1 MAPTDRAVALVRRA
15 VREAARRFDLFP
27 PGETVVVGVSGGP
40 DSLCLLD
47 VLRDLAPELGI
58 ALHVAHLHHG
68 LRGDEADADAAFVA
82 ALAREWGLPA
92 TVAREDVS
100 GLAAREGLSL
110 EEAARQARYTFLA
123 EVAAQVGSHTIAV
136 AHHADDQ
143 VETVLMHLLRGS
155 GLAGLRG
162 MRPRMPLTEYHG
174 LLRRP
179 PEGLWLVRPLLDV
192 WRREIEAYLRAKGL
206 TPRFDRSN
214 LDLTFFRNR
223 LRHEVLPFLER
234 LNPRLRETWWR
245 MAEVLAADYEFLEQ
259 TLRQI
264 WPTVVIAEEPDRLVF
279 DLARWRGLPLSLQR
293 MALREAAF
301 RLAHRLR
308 DLRFEHVE
316 GAVRMAQEGMTG
328 GMLTWPEGLRVAVV
342 YGHLIVAREGALWP
356 EPDLPLL
363 EAPLSLQ
370 PGETPWPDG
379 RWTVIWEEI
388 SGWDPARLRHTD
400 PWTLYLDAERAGRA
414 LAFRTRRSG
423 DRFHPAGMPGPVRL
437 KTFLINQKIP
447 QIWRDRWPL
456 LVNERDEILW
466 VAGVRPAASIGPGP
480 EARRVWRIAIRRAPP
495 REPETA
501 TQ

>member
-1 MAPTDRAVALVRRA
+1 MLVQAIAMTVEQRVVARVRQV
-15 VREAARRFDLFP
+15 VREAAHRFQLFP
-27 PGETVVVGVSGGP
+27 PGETVIVGVSGGP

-47 VLRDLAPELGI
+47 VLRDLASEFGI

-68 LRGDEADADAAFVA
+68 LRGLEADADAAFVA
-82 ALAREWGLPA
+82 ELAQAWGLPF
-92 TVAREDVS
+92 TIGKEDVRA
-100 GLAAREGLSL
+100 LAAREGVSL

-123 EVAAQVGSHTIAV
+123 EVAARVGSRTIAV

-162 MRPRMPLTEYHG
+162 MRPRMLLTEYHG

-179 PEGLWLVRPLLDV
+179 PEGLWLVRPLLGV
-192 WRREIEAYLRAKGL
+192 WRREIEAYLQAKGL

-234 LNPRLRETWWR
+234 LNPRLRETWRR
-245 MAEVLAADYEFLEQ
+245 MAEILAADYEFLEG
-259 TLRQI
+259 TLRQV
-264 WPTVVIAEEPDRLVF
+264 WPTVLASEEPERIVF
-279 DLARWRGLPLSLQR
+279 DLARWRELPLSLKR

-308 DLRFEHVE
+308 DLGFEHVE
-316 GAVRMAQEGMTG
+316 EAIRMAEEGMTG
-328 GMLTWPEGLRVAVV
+328 GMLTWPEGLQVV
-342 YGHLIVAREGALWP
+342 IAYGNLIVAREGAAWP

-363 EAPLSLQ
+363 AHPLPLE
-370 PGETPWPDG
+370 PGETRWPDG
-379 RWTVIWEEI
+379 RWVVIWEEI
-388 SGWDPARLRHTD
+388 FPWDPNRLQHTD
-400 PWTLYLDAERAGRA
+400 LWTLYLDPERSGTR
-414 LAFRTRRSG
+414 LSFRVRRPG

-437 KTFLINQKIP
+437 KTFLINRKIP
-447 QIWRDRWPL
+447 QAWRDRWPL

-466 VAGVRPAASIGPGP
+466 VAGIRPAAFIRPGP
-480 EARRVWRIAIRRAPP
+480 DSRRVWRIAIRRA
-495 REPETA
+495 T
-501 TQ
+501 

>member
-1 MAPTDRAVALVRRA
+1 VSAEKRAIARVLRA
-15 VREAARRFDLFP
+15 VREATRRFSLFP

-40 DSLCLLD
+40 DSLCLMDALHG
-47 VLRDLAPELGI
+47 LAPELGI
-58 ALHVAHLHHG
+58 ALHIAHLHHG
-68 LRGDEADADAAFVA
+68 LRGAEADADAVFVA
-82 ALAREWGLPA
+82 EQATARGLPYTVEHLEVRALAE
-92 TVAREDVS
+92 
-100 GLAAREGLSL
+100 REGLSL

-123 EVAAQVGSHTIAV
+123 EVAARVGSRTIAV

-162 MRPRMPLTEYHG
+162 MRPCMPLTEYHG

-179 PEGLWLVRPLLDV
+179 PEGLRLVRPLLGV
-192 WRREIEAYLRAKGL
+192 WRSEIETYLRARGL

-245 MAEVLAADYEFLEQ
+245 MAETLAADYEFLEQ
-259 TLRQI
+259 TLRQL
-264 WPTVVIAEEPDRLVF
+264 WPTLVAPEEPERIVF
-279 DLARWRGLPLSLQR
+279 NLARWRELPLSLRR

-316 GAVRMAQEGMTG
+316 EAIRMADEGMTG
-328 GMLTWPEGLRVAVV
+328 GMLTWPEGLRVSVA
-342 YGHLIVAREGALWP
+342 YGTLILALEGSLWP

-363 EAPLSLQ
+363 SGSLPLQ
-370 PGETPWPDG
+370 PGEILWPDG
-379 RWTVIWEEI
+379 RWAVIWEELTT
-388 SGWDPARLRHTD
+388 WDPARMQHAD
-400 PWTLYLDAERAGRA
+400 PWTLYLDADRAGTSLR
-414 LAFRTRRSG
+414 FRTRRSG
-423 DRFHPAGMPGPVRL
+423 DRFHPAGMPEPVRL

-447 QIWRDRWPL
+447 QAWRDRWPL
-456 LVNERDEILW
+456 LANEREEILW
-466 VAGVRPAASIGPGP
+466 VAGVRPADFIRPSPHS
-480 EARRVWRIAIRRAPP
+480 RCVWRIAIRRA
-495 REPETA
+495 A
-501 TQ
+501 TG

>member
-1 MAPTDRAVALVRRA
+1 MTATQRIIARVHRL
-15 VREAARRFDLFP
+15 VREAVHRFQLLP
-27 PGETVVVGVSGGP
+27 SGETVIVGVSGGP

-68 LRGDEADADAAFVA
+68 LRGPEADADAAFVA
-82 ALAREWGLPA
+82 ELAQAWGLPF
-92 TVAREDVS
+92 TIGKEDVRA
-100 GLAAREGLSL
+100 LAAREGFSL

-123 EVAAQVGSHTIAV
+123 EVAARVGSRTIAV

-179 PEGLWLVRPLLDV
+179 PEGLWLVRPLLGV
-192 WRREIEAYLRAKGL
+192 WRREIEAYLQAKGL
-206 TPRFDRSN
+206 TSRFDRSN

-234 LNPRLRETWWR
+234 LNPRLREAWRR
-245 MAEVLAADYEFLEQ
+245 MAEILAADYEFLEG
-259 TLRQI
+259 TLRQV
-264 WPTVVIAEEPDRLVF
+264 WPTVVVAEEPERIVF
-279 DLARWRGLPLSLQR
+279 DLARWQTLPLSLKR

-308 DLRFEHVE
+308 DLGFEHVE
-316 GAVRMAQEGMTG
+316 EAIRMAEEGMTG
-328 GMLTWPEGLRVAVV
+328 SMLTWPEGLQVV
-342 YGHLIVAREGALWP
+342 IAYGNLIVAREGAAWP

-363 EAPLSLQ
+363 VRSFPLE

-379 RWTVIWEEI
+379 RWVVIWEEI
-388 SGWDPARLRHTD
+388 SPWDPNRLQHTD
-400 PWTLYLDAERAGRA
+400 LWTLYLDPERSGTR
-414 LAFRTRRSG
+414 LSFRVRRPG

-437 KTFLINQKIP
+437 KTFLINRKIP
-447 QIWRDRWPL
+447 QAWRDRWPL

-466 VAGVRPAASIGPGP
+466 VAGVRPAAFIRPGP
-480 EARRVWRIAIRRAPP
+480 DSRRVWRIAIRRA
-495 REPETA
+495 T
-501 TQ
+501 

>member
-1 MAPTDRAVALVRRA
+1 MSAEPRAIARVRRA
-15 VREAARRFDLFP
+15 VREAARRFHLFP
-27 PGETVVVGVSGGP
+27 PGATVVVGVSGGP

-68 LRGDEADADAAFVA
+68 LRGPEADADAAFVA
-82 ALAREWGLPA
+82 ALAQDWGLPV
-92 TVAREDVS
+92 TIGREDVQA
-100 GLAAREGLSL
+100 LAAREGLSL

-123 EVAAQVGSHTIAV
+123 EVAARTGSPVIAV

-174 LLRRP
+174 LGRRP
-179 PEGLWLVRPLLDV
+179 PEGLWLARPLLGV
-192 WRREIEAYLRAKGL
+192 WRREIEAYLGAKGL

-234 LNPRLRETWWR
+234 LNPRLREAWWR
-245 MAEVLAADYEFLEQ
+245 MAEVLAADYEFLEGA
-259 TLRQI
+259 LRQA
-264 WPTVVIAEEPDRLVF
+264 WPTVVAAEAPERIVF
-279 DLARWRGLPLSLQR
+279 DLARWRALPLSLRR

-308 DLRFEHVE
+308 DLGFEHVE
-316 GAVRMAQEGMTG
+316 EAIRMAEEGMTG
-328 GMLTWPEGLRVAVV
+328 GTVTWPEGLQVVVA
-342 YGHLIVAREGALWP
+342 YGSLIVAQAGAVWP

-363 EAPLSLQ
+363 TAPLPLE

-379 RWTVIWEEI
+379 RWVVLWEEI
-388 SGWDPARLRHTD
+388 PTWDPNRLRHTD
-400 PWTLYLDAERAGRA
+400 PWTLYLDAERAGSR
-414 LAFRTRRSG
+414 LAFRLRRPG

-437 KTFLINQKIP
+437 KAFLINQKIP
-447 QIWRDRWPL
+447 RAWRDRWPL

-466 VAGVRPAASIGPGP
+466 VAGVRPAASVRPGP
-480 EARRVWRIAIRRAPP
+480 DARRVWRIAIRRAS
-495 REPETA
+495 
-501 TQ
+501 

>member
-1 MAPTDRAVALVRRA
+1 MEKRAITVVRRA
-15 VREAARRFDLFP
+15 VREAARRFQLFP

-47 VLRDLAPELGI
+47 VLRDLALELGI
-58 ALHVAHLHHG
+58 TLHAAHLHHG
-68 LRGDEADADAAFVA
+68 LRGPEADADAAFVA
-82 ALAREWGLPA
+82 EVARQWGVPC
-92 TVAREDVS
+92 TIEREDV
-100 GLAAREGLSL
+100 GALAAREGLSL

-123 EVAAQVGSHTIAV
+123 EVAARVGSRTIAV

-179 PEGLWLVRPLLDV
+179 PEGLWLVRPLLGV
-192 WRREIEAYLRAKGL
+192 WRREIEAYLQAKGL
-206 TPRFDRSN
+206 SPRFDRSN

-245 MAEVLAADYEFLEQ
+245 MAETLAADYEFLEQ
-259 TLRQI
+259 ALHQV
-264 WPTVVIAEEPDRLVF
+264 WPTVTAAEEPERIVF
-279 DLARWRGLPLSLQR
+279 DLTRWRDLPLSLRR

-316 GAVRMAQEGMTG
+316 EAIRMAEEGMTG
-328 GMLTWPEGLRVAVV
+328 SMLTWPEDLRVVV
-342 YGHLIVAREGALWP
+342 AYGNLIVAREGAIWP
-356 EPDLPLL
+356 DPDLPLL
-363 EAPLSLQ
+363 TAPFPLR
-370 PGETPWPDG
+370 PGENAWPDG
-379 RWTVIWEEI
+379 RWVAIWEELPT
-388 SGWDPARLRHTD
+388 WDPARLRHAD
-400 PWTLYLDAERAGRA
+400 PWTLYLDAERAGA
-414 LAFRTRRSG
+414 SLAFRPRRPG
-423 DRFHPAGMPGPVRL
+423 DRFHPLGMPGPVRL

-447 QIWRDRWPL
+447 QVWRDRWPL
-456 LVNERDEILW
+456 LVNERDELLW
-466 VAGVRPAASIGPGP
+466 VAGVRPAAFIRPGP
-480 EARRVWRIAIRRAPP
+480 DTRRVWRIAIRRGL
-495 REPETA
+495 EV
-501 TQ
+501 

>member
-1 MAPTDRAVALVRRA
+1 MSTEKRAIATVQRA
-15 VREAARRFDLFP
+15 VREAAHRFQLFAS
-27 PGETVVVGVSGGP
+27 GEPVVVGVSGGP

-47 VLRDLAPELGI
+47 VLRDLAPEFGI
-58 ALHVAHLHHG
+58 TVHVAHLHHG
-68 LRGDEADADAAFVA
+68 LRGAEADADAAFVA
-82 ALAREWGLPA
+82 ELARVWGLPC
-92 TVAREDVS
+92 TVERMDVHA
-100 GLAAREGLSL
+100 LADQEGLSL

-123 EVAAQVGSHTIAV
+123 EVAARVGSHTIAV

-179 PEGLWLVRPLLDV
+179 PEGLWLVRPLLGI
-192 WRREIEAYLRAKGL
+192 WRREIEAYLQAKGL

-245 MAEVLAADYEFLEQ
+245 MAEALAADYEFLEQ
-259 TLRQI
+259 TLRQV
-264 WPTVVIAEEPDRLVF
+264 WPTVVVSEEPERIVF
-279 DLARWRGLPLSLQR
+279 DLARWRGLPLSLRR

-301 RLAHRLR
+301 RLARRLR
-308 DLRFEHVE
+308 DLGFEHVE
-316 GAVRMAQEGMTG
+316 EAIRMAEEGRTG
-328 GMLTWPEGLRVAVV
+328 SMLTWPEDLRVVV
-342 YGHLIVAREGALWP
+342 AYGNLMIAREGAVWP
-356 EPDLPLL
+356 DPDLPLL
-363 EAPLSLQ
+363 TAPLPLR

-379 RWTVIWEEI
+379 RWVAIWEEI
-388 SGWDPARLRHTD
+388 SAWDPVRLQHAD
-400 PWTLYLDAERAGRA
+400 PWTLYLDAERAGTH
-414 LAFRTRRSG
+414 LAFRGRRPG
-423 DRFHPAGMPGPVRL
+423 DRFHPAGMPDPVRL

-447 QIWRDRWPL
+447 QAWRERWPL

-466 VAGVRPAASIGPGP
+466 VAGVRPAAFIRPGP
-480 EARRVWRIAIRRAPP
+480 DTRRVWRIAIRRATGNDRRSPL
-495 REPETA
+495 
-501 TQ
+501 

>member
-1 MAPTDRAVALVRRA
+1 MGTRSMEKRAIAVVRRA
-15 VREAARRFDLFP
+15 VREAARRFQLFP
-27 PGETVVVGVSGGP
+27 PGETVIVGVSGGP

-47 VLRDLAPELGI
+47 VLRDLAPEFGI
-58 ALHVAHLHHG
+58 TLHVAHLHHG
-68 LRGDEADADAAFVA
+68 LRGPEADADAAFVA
-82 ALAREWGLPA
+82 GIAQQWGLPC
-92 TVAREDVS
+92 TIEREDVS
-100 GLAAREGLSL
+100 ALAAREGLSL

-123 EVAAQVGSHTIAV
+123 EVAARAGSRIIAV

-162 MRPRMPLTEYHG
+162 MRPRMLLTEYHG

-179 PEGLWLVRPLLDV
+179 PEGLCLVRPLLGV
-192 WRREIEAYLRAKGL
+192 WRREIEAYLQAKGL

-245 MAEVLAADYEFLEQ
+245 MAETLAADYEFLEQ
-259 TLRQI
+259 TLHQV
-264 WPTVVIAEEPDRLVF
+264 WPTVTLVEESDRIVF
-279 DLARWRGLPLSLQR
+279 DLARWQDLPLSLRR

-316 GAVRMAQEGMTG
+316 EAIRMAGERMTG
-328 GMLTWPEGLRVAVV
+328 GMLTWPENLRVVV
-342 YGHLIVAREGALWP
+342 AYGNLIVAREGAVWP
-356 EPDLPLL
+356 DPDLPLL
-363 EAPLSLQ
+363 TAPLPLR
-370 PGETPWPDG
+370 PGETSWPDG
-379 RWTVIWEEI
+379 RWVVIWEEI
-388 SGWDPARLRHTD
+388 STWDPARLQHAD
-400 PWTLYLDAERAGRA
+400 PWTLYLDAERAGTR
-414 LAFRTRRSG
+414 LAFRARRPG
-423 DRFHPAGMPGPVRL
+423 DRFHPDGMPGPVRL

-447 QIWRDRWPL
+447 QVWRDRWPL

-466 VAGVRPAASIGPGP
+466 VAGVRPAAFIRPG
-480 EARRVWRIAIRRAPP
+480 ADSRRVWRIILRRGM
-495 REPETA
+495 
-501 TQ
+501 